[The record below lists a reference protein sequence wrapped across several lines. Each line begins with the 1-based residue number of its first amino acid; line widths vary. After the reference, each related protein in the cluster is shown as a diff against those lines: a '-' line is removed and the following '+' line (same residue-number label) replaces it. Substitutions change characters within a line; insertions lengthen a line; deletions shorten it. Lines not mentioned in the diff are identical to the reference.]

1 MRNTVSPADTIL
13 SDVPSAADV
22 TTFIAVAECASFTAA
37 ARRLGVGKSGVGK
50 AVQRLEARLGVPLLR
65 RSTRVVRLTD
75 EGTAYLEA
83 SRDAL
88 SRLREAGRAVSDRL
102 AAPSGS
108 LRVSLPAGIGYAV
121 LPLLA
126 EFMARYPEIVLEIT
140 LADRFVD
147 VLAEGW
153 DVAVRVG
160 ALEDSALVARKLCDL
175 RFGLYAA
182 PAYLARRGV
191 PAAIADLPDHNI
203 IVLRTESGFLKP
215 WPLCEG
221 GVPRE
226 IALTPR
232 LVLTDSAALIA
243 AAAAGLGIA
252 LCFDAT
258 AAPAV
263 RVGQVR
269 QILPETSVQG
279 PSVYALMPSGRAA
292 IPAKTRVFVEHIALA
307 MASA

>member
-1 MRNTVSPADTIL
+1 MRNIVASADPIL
-13 SDVPSAADV
+13 ADLPTATEVAA
-22 TTFIAVAECASFTAA
+22 FIAVAECASFTAA

-75 EGTAYLEA
+75 EGAAYLEA
-83 SRDAL
+83 ARDAFV
-88 SRLREAGRAVSDRL
+88 RLREAGQAASDRL

-108 LRVSLPAGIGYAV
+108 LRVSLPAGIGQAL
-121 LPLLA
+121 LPSLA
-126 EFMARYPEIVLEIT
+126 AFLERYPAIALEIALT
-140 LADRFVD
+140 DRFVD

-160 ALEDSALVARKLCDL
+160 SLEDSALVARRLCDL

-191 PAAIADLPDHNI
+191 PASLADLPGHDI
-203 IVLRTESGFLKP
+203 VVLRTENGRLKS
-215 WPLCEG
+215 WPLREG
-221 GVPRE
+221 EVVRE
-226 IALTPR
+226 VALAPR
-232 LVLTDSAALIA
+232 LVLEDSGALIA

-258 AAPAV
+258 AAPAL
-263 RVGQVR
+263 RAGQVR
-269 QILPETSVQG
+269 RVLPETSVPG
-279 PSVYALMPSGRAA
+279 PSVYALMPAGRSAV
-292 IPAKTRVFVEHIALA
+292 PAKTRVFLQHLISV
-307 MASA
+307 MGGG